1 MAWKPT
7 QTLQRFLCR
16 SKSALSLSC
25 TPPPASSPLHRPRY
39 CPFFDRK
46 VYREN
51 CTQREVFRSF
61 FFFFFKN
68 CSTIWPCFRNR
79 LKWFIMWGS
88 RVTTGGSQ
96 AKAGSRKGH
105 LSPSQGTQPQV
116 GSLKTRDDEELR
128 AQANQVRGIGAAM
141 FYGRHGVFILT
152 AGITES
158 KMTLIC

>member
-7 QTLQRFLCR
+7 QTLQRFLGQ
-16 SKSALSLSC
+16 SKRALSLCC
-25 TPPPASSPLHRPRY
+25 TPPPAFPPLHIPRY
-39 CPFFDRK
+39 CPLFDQK

-51 CTQREVFRSF
+51 SPKERFLDP

-68 CSTIWPCFRNR
+68 RSTIWPCFRNR
-79 LKWFIMWGS
+79 LKWFIMWGP

-105 LSPSQGTQPQV
+105 LSPSQGTQARA
-116 GSLKTRDDEELR
+116 GSLNTRDDEELR
-128 AQANQVRGIGAAM
+128 AQANQVRGICTTM